1 MDPMRRN
8 GGNTLL
14 HNHGGVRGHTCD
26 KESQDLRASDGNN
39 ARRFFYRLSPSPT
52 NNQRR
57 INLSLNHPMDLDLTA
72 VAGTA
77 HGCAEQRC

>member
-1 MDPMRRN
+1 MRRN

-26 KESQDLRASDGNN
+26 LKSQDLRASDGNN
-39 ARRFFYRLSPSPT
+39 ARRFFYRFSPT
-52 NNQRR
+52 VHRSSMVIKLS
-57 INLSLNHPMDLDLTA
+57 INSPIVDPDLTA

-77 HGCAEQRC
+77 QECAEQMC